1 VPPIQNE
8 YGRVDSENN
17 VFVNDQG
24 TERKVG
30 QYPGVTEAEALAY
43 FERKFQ
49 ELEANVRILE
59 QRLKNN
65 ADAASI
71 AAAAEKLSKEL
82 SEPTAVGN
90 IQELR
95 NRVAAVTPDI
105 EKMKAEKTEA
115 IKKAIAQTLKLRSEI
130 AEKATALADK
140 DPKKTQWKTASKEM
154 TELFEKW
161 QASQKSGPK
170 VPRKEADVIWKVF
183 SQARTKFE
191 ANKRS
196 FFAELT
202 ALNKSSREKKT
213 ELVSKAEALVGKG
226 ADAASD
232 YRKLLD
238 QWKLSGRSQGKQDD
252 ALWERFKAAGDA
264 IYALRKETIAKEQ
277 IEFAANYEAKLL
289 ILAEAEKID
298 ATKDLTEAKKQL
310 LAIQQKYE
318 KIGKVPKDKI
328 RETDDRMRAVEKK
341 VKDVEQEHWRKSDP
355 AAIERTNGVLDQL
368 EKSIS
373 ALEEDL
379 AQATAAKD
387 SKKMADIAAALEA
400 RKAWLDVVKQNA
412 N

>member
-1 VPPIQNE
+1 MPPISNE

-49 ELEANVRILE
+49 ELEASVRILE

-71 AAAAEKLSKEL
+71 ATAAEKLAKEL
-82 SEPTAVGN
+82 TEPAAVGN
-90 IQELR
+90 LQELR

-105 EKMKAEKTEA
+105 EKMRAEKTEA
-115 IKKAIAQTLKLRSEI
+115 IQKAIAQTLKLRTEI
-130 AEKATALADK
+130 SQKATALAEK
-140 DPKKTQWKTASKEM
+140 DPKKTQWKVASKEM
-154 TELFEKW
+154 TELFDKW

-170 VPRKEADVIWKVF
+170 VPRKEADAIWKVF

-191 ANKRS
+191 ANKRA

-202 ALNKSSREKKT
+202 VQNKNAREKKT
-213 ELVSKAEALVGKG
+213 ALVAKAEALVAKG

-238 QWKLSGRSQGKQDD
+238 DWKSSGRSQGKQDD

-264 IYALRKETIAKEQ
+264 IYALRKETVAKEQ
-277 IEFAANYEAKLL
+277 VEFAANYEAKLA
-289 ILAEAEKID
+289 ILTEAEKID
-298 ATKDLTEAKKQL
+298 PTKDLAEAKKTL
-310 LAIQQKYE
+310 LALQQRYE
-318 KIGKVPKDKI
+318 KAGKVPKDKI

-341 VKDVEQEHWRKSDP
+341 VKEVEQEQWRKSDP

-373 ALEEDL
+373 ALENDL
-379 AQATAAKD
+379 ASATAAKD
-387 SKKMADIAAALEA
+387 SKKTTELTEALAA
-400 RKAWLDVVKQNA
+400 RKAWLEVVKQNA